1 MLVDTALARRPSE
14 AVALI
19 DLGANAVRCMLARVT
34 PGIGFE
40 ILREARAQTRLGSGR
55 RDRLTPAAIADTVDA
70 VHQFLVATRKRR
82 PRVLAVATAGVRD
95 ARNARTLLDALRRRD
110 GIEVRVLTGMEEAAL
125 GALAVGFSL
134 ALHRGV
140 VIDLGGGS
148 AQVARIENGC
158 ARSIGSV
165 GIGAIAM
172 TRRFFRADP
181 PSPAAVLAL
190 RRHVR
195 EEAGPLVRDAGDGEL
210 VGIGGSIRA
219 LARMYRAACGRG
231 AHGPVHGSRLRAR
244 DVAAVR
250 ARLERLPVRRRRR
263 LPGLKAER
271 ADTILA
277 GAVAIEEMLALAGRD
292 ALVVCA
298 RGVRHGLLI
307 QETFGVREV
316 IR

>member
-1 MLVDTALARRPSE
+1 VLADSALARRPSE
-14 AVALI
+14 AVAVI

-34 PGIGFE
+34 PRVGFE
-40 ILREARAQTRLGSGR
+40 ILREARAQTRLGAGR
-55 RDRLTPAAIADTVDA
+55 GDRLTPAAIAATVDA
-70 VHQFLVATRKRR
+70 VHQFLAAVRKRR
-82 PRVLAVATAGVRD
+82 PRVIAVATAGVRD
-95 ARNARTLLDALRRRD
+95 ARNAATLLDALRRRD
-110 GIEVRVLTGMEEAAL
+110 GLGVRVLTGMEEAAL

-134 ALHRGV
+134 TVDRGV

-148 AQVARIENGC
+148 AQVARIENGV

-181 PSPAAVLAL
+181 PGAAAVLAL

-195 EEAGPLVRDAGDGEL
+195 AEAGPLVRDAGDGEL

-219 LARMYRAACGRG
+219 IARIHRAACGGGGRG
-231 AHGPVHGSRLRAR
+231 QVHGSRLGAR
-244 DVAAVR
+244 DVAEVR
-250 ARLERLPVRRRRR
+250 ARLERLSVRRRRR
-263 LPGLKAER
+263 LPGMKAER

-277 GAVAIEEMLALAGRD
+277 GAVAIEEMLALAARD

-307 QETFGVREV
+307 QETFGLREL
-316 IR
+316 R

>member
-1 MLVDTALARRPSE
+1 VPTDTPLAQRTSE
-14 AVALI
+14 AVAVV

-40 ILREARAQTRLGSGR
+40 ILREARAQTRLGAGD
-55 RDRLTPAAIADTVDA
+55 RDRLAPAAIAATVDA
-70 VHQFLVATRKRR
+70 VHRFLAAARKRR
-82 PRVLAVATAGVRD
+82 PRVIAVATAGVRD
-95 ARNARTLLDALRRRD
+95 ARNATTLLDALRRRD
-110 GIEVRVLTGMEEAAL
+110 GVEVRVLSGMEEAAL

-134 ALHRGV
+134 PVRRGV
-140 VIDLGGGS
+140 VLDLGGGS
-148 AQVARIENGC
+148 AQLARIENGT
-158 ARSIGSV
+158 ARSVGSV

-181 PSPAAVLAL
+181 PGAAAIVAL

-219 LARMYRAACGRG
+219 IARMHRAAAGRG
-231 AHGPVHGSRLRAR
+231 ARGPVHGTRLGVR
-244 DVAAVR
+244 DVAEVR
-250 ARLERLPVRRRRR
+250 ARLEAMPIGRRRR

-277 GAVAIEEMLALAGRD
+277 GVVAVEELLALAARD

-298 RGVRHGLLI
+298 RGVRHGVLI
-307 QETFGVREV
+307 RETFGVREA
-316 IR
+316 R